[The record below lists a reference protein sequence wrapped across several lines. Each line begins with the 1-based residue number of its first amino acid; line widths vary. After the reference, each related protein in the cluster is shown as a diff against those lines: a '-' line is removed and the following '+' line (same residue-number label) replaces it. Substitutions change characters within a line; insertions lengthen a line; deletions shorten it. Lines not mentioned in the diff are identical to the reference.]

1 MLEMAHSDLTSAETD
16 QLVEN
21 MFVSAELDKHGVL
34 TMEDFMKVMAGEQNM
49 MWDVC
54 LDWKG
59 TYGLCITHPDRLS
72 RHLSNI
78 KVIFLANTC
87 HKLRCED

>member
-59 TYGLCITHPDRLS
+59 TYRLYITHPDRLS
-72 RHLSNI
+72 RLLSNI
-78 KVIFLANTC
+78 KVKFLAN
-87 HKLRCED
+87 